1 MIYNMSVFFDQI
13 KKLESVNEFTLRDID
28 DPNVYKFNYKDLT
41 LLAIQT
47 SKNDNVLSRINFS
60 LMCENLLNKVTKEKI
75 LEKINEFN
83 RRTLT
88 LKITLQKIEEKD
100 VFLKFSIEY
109 GIDDKLFE
117 YINIEKNLKLLFSA
131 PNVLVKEI
139 LKEEEN
145 RNE

>member
-1 MIYNMSVFFDQI
+1 MSVFFDQI

-60 LMCENLLNKVTKEKI
+60 LVCENLLNKVTKEKI

-83 RRTLT
+83 KRTLT
-88 LKITLQKIEEKD
+88 LKIALQKIEEKD

-131 PNVLVKEI
+131 PNVIVKEI

-145 RNE
+145 PNE

>member
-1 MIYNMSVFFDQI
+1 M
-13 KKLESVNEFTLRDID
+13 ESVNEFTLRDID

-145 RNE
+145 PNE

>member
-1 MIYNMSVFFDQI
+1 MSVFFDQI

-75 LEKINEFN
+75 LEKKLIEINRIIDNKFLFYFIYFKKVSKVIN
-83 RRTLT
+83 RTRH
-88 LKITLQKIEEKD
+88 
-100 VFLKFSIEY
+100 FM
-109 GIDDKLFE
+109 
-117 YINIEKNLKLLFSA
+117 N
-131 PNVLVKEI
+131 
-139 LKEEEN
+139 
-145 RNE
+145 

>member
-1 MIYNMSVFFDQI
+1 MSVFFFFI

-145 RNE
+145 PNE

>member
-1 MIYNMSVFFDQI
+1 MSVFFDQI

>member
-1 MIYNMSVFFDQI
+1 MSVFFDQI

-145 RNE
+145 PNE

>member
-1 MIYNMSVFFDQI
+1 
-13 KKLESVNEFTLRDID
+13 
-28 DPNVYKFNYKDLT
+28 
-41 LLAIQT
+41 
-47 SKNDNVLSRINFS
+47 
-60 LMCENLLNKVTKEKI
+60 MCENLLNKVTKEKI

-100 VFLKFSIEY
+100 VFLNFSIEY

-145 RNE
+145 PNE

>member
-1 MIYNMSVFFDQI
+1 MSVFFDQI

-100 VFLKFSIEY
+100 VFLNFSIEY

-145 RNE
+145 PNE

>member
-1 MIYNMSVFFDQI
+1 DQI

-145 RNE
+145 PNE